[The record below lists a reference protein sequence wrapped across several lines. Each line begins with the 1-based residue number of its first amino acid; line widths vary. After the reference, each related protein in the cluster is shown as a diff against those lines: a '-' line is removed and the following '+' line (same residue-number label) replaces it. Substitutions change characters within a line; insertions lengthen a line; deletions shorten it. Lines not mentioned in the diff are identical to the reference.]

1 MGHSAGRK
9 IENLFFIFLPPAL
22 LLLRGYLPILEI
34 QKVVLEVE
42 ILFGSH

>member
-22 LLLRGYLPILEI
+22 LLLRGYLFLEI